1 MKAVNNA
8 GNRELT
14 SGTNRLFGSGTNRL
28 LDMYSVTDFWGQ
40 FVSNYLIFDT
50 PDIGSNTGFSG

>member
-1 MKAVNNA
+1 
-8 GNRELT
+8 
-14 SGTNRLFGSGTNRL
+14 
-28 LDMYSVTDFWGQ
+28 MYSVTDFWGQ